1 MSHLTSNTE
10 RKAIKVLANTLRF
23 FEDTNL
29 LFVSAEDA
37 FAIRHAE
44 IMLRAVIESN
54 GYTARYQ
61 KGKGTKILKQK
72 RTHENDTDQP
82 LLF

>member
-1 MSHLTSNTE
+1 MSHLANKTE
-10 RKAIKVLANTLRF
+10 RKAIKVIANALRF
-23 FEDTNL
+23 FKDTNL

-54 GYTARYQ
+54 GYKDYYQ
-61 KGKGTKILKQK
+61 KGKGTKILKDK
-72 RTHENDTDQP
+72 KPKYHANE
-82 LLF
+82 LF

>member
-1 MSHLTSNTE
+1 MSHLATKTE

-29 LFVSAEDA
+29 LFVTAEDA

-44 IMLRAVIESN
+44 IMLRTVIESN
-54 GYTARYQ
+54 GYKARYQ
-61 KGKGTKILKQK
+61 KGKGTKILKDKQPK
-72 RTHENDTDQP
+72 YHENE
-82 LLF
+82 LF

>member
-1 MSHLTSNTE
+1 MSHLASKTE

-23 FEDTNL
+23 FEDTAL

-61 KGKGTKILKQK
+61 KGKGTRIFK
-72 RTHENDTDQP
+72 RKGSHENDTNQP

>member
-1 MSHLTSNTE
+1 MSHLANKTE

-37 FAIRHAE
+37 FAIRHAQ

-54 GYTARYQ
+54 GYEARYQ
-61 KGKGTKILKQK
+61 KGKGTKILKQRK
-72 RTHENDTDQP
+72 PKYYENE
-82 LLF
+82 LF

>member
-1 MSHLTSNTE
+1 MSHLTSKTE

-61 KGKGTKILKQK
+61 KGKGTKILKDK
-72 RTHENDTDQP
+72 KPKYHANE
-82 LLF
+82 LF

>member
-1 MSHLTSNTE
+1 MSHLASKTE

-23 FEDTNL
+23 FAKTDL

-54 GYTARYQ
+54 GYNARYQ
-61 KGKGTKILKQK
+61 KGKGTKILKNRK
-72 RTHENDTDQP
+72 PKYYENE
-82 LLF
+82 LF

>member
-1 MSHLTSNTE
+1 MSHLATKTE
-10 RKAIKVLANTLRF
+10 RRAIKVLANTLRF

-37 FAIRHAE
+37 FVIRHAE

-61 KGKGTKILKQK
+61 KGKGTKIFKDK
-72 RTHENDTDQP
+72 KPKYHANE
-82 LLF
+82 LF

>member
-1 MSHLTSNTE
+1 MSVLSNKTE
-10 RKAIKVLANTLRF
+10 RKAIKVIANTLRF
-23 FEDTNL
+23 FKDTNL

-54 GYTARYQ
+54 GYTDHYQ
-61 KGKGTKILKQK
+61 KGKGTKILKAK
-72 RTHENDTDQP
+72 KSKYYENE
-82 LLF
+82 LF

>member
-1 MSHLTSNTE
+1 MSNLASKTE
-10 RKAIKVLANTLRF
+10 RKAIKVIANTLRF
-23 FEDTNL
+23 FQDTNL

-54 GYTARYQ
+54 GYKDYYK
-61 KGKGTKILKQK
+61 KGKGTKILKDK
-72 RTHENDTDQP
+72 KPKYHANE
-82 LLF
+82 LF

>member
-1 MSHLTSNTE
+1 MSHLTSKTE

-29 LFVSAEDA
+29 LFISVEDA

-54 GYTARYQ
+54 GYNTRYQ
-61 KGKGTKILKQK
+61 KGKGTRIFKQK
-72 RTHENDTDQP
+72 RIHENDTNQP
-82 LLF
+82 VLF